1 MRDELTGLLNRRQL
15 DVEIAGP
22 SSPEA
27 LPIAVL
33 FVHLDGFKEMNDHF
47 GHHAGDQLLAASAA
61 RIEACSRPTD
71 RVFRI
76 GGDKFVILL
85 LAVKSAQKALTVADR
100 IVVQLRI
107 RHQIDGQDL
116 RVGASVGVTWSD
128 QPGDDGWP
136 LVRDAD
142 AALYVA
148 KRAGKGQFALSPSN
162 A

>member
-1 MRDELTGLLNRRQL
+1 M
-15 DVEIAGP
+15 
-22 SSPEA
+22 
-27 LPIAVL
+27 
-33 FVHLDGFKEMNDHF
+33 
-47 GHHAGDQLLAASAA
+47 AASAA

-76 GGDKFVILL
+76 GGDEFVILL
-85 LAVKSAQKALTVADR
+85 LAVKSAQEALTVADR

-116 RVGASVGVTWSD
+116 RVGASVGVAWSD
-128 QPGDDGWP
+128 QPGDDGWS